1 MDQITI
7 YTLNTK
13 GLNVPEKRRMLLN
26 DLKRSKAD
34 VAFIQETHFKTGAPM
49 CLKNR
54 YFPTTYH
61 ATNPSAKSKGVSIL
75 ISGNVPWTCRD
86 TRIDTEG
93 RYVFLKGLIGDV
105 LVTLATVY
113 APNDRQDLFIS
124 KTLNE
129 LLSFAEGQ
137 LMLGGDFNVPL
148 CPSVDTSNGTS
159 SLRRGVHNRITKTLH
174 ETRLIDVWRLL
185 HARERDYTFFSSP
198 HKSYSCIDLFLL
210 PHNQLEAIDKVDIG
224 TITWSDH
231 APITLKYSLSRTA
244 TTKSRFWRLN
254 ESLLQD
260 PTVLADVTKEL
271 KFYFQTN
278 DIDNCDPGI
287 LWEAHKSV
295 IRGILIKHGA
305 HIKRER
311 EKQLLILLQKTHDLE
326 KTHKQN
332 PTTSIE
338 TELLTLCR
346 QTVDILQY
354 QAKAA
359 LQACRK
365 LTYES
370 GNKCGKILARAVRQQ
385 RLPAY
390 IAQIISPS
398 GQKRATPMQIADE
411 FKNFYSFLY
420 NLPKSGVTDTAIREY
435 LTLANTPKLSAEDAA
450 ALEEPIT
457 MAELQGAIKNM
468 KPGKAPGPDGLT
480 LQYYQTLLPILGP
493 RMLKLFN
500 KLTEGG
506 HLQRD
511 TLSAHISPY
520 T

>member
-1 MDQITI
+1 MQGIASGCLTATSTCRTIFGFDCPPLFFVFVLFPELSLLLILFTFSLFSPCSFKSSFPYFITSPVPPPCFLCKIFFTGVSAMDQITI

-113 APNDRQDLFIS
+113 APNDRQDIFIS

-185 HARERDYTFFSSP
+185 HAGERDYTFFSSP

-332 PTTSIE
+332 RPH
-338 TELLTLCR
+338 
-346 QTVDILQY
+346 
-354 QAKAA
+354 
-359 LQACRK
+359 
-365 LTYES
+365 
-370 GNKCGKILARAVRQQ
+370 
-385 RLPAY
+385 P
-390 IAQIISPS
+390 
-398 GQKRATPMQIADE
+398 
-411 FKNFYSFLY
+411 
-420 NLPKSGVTDTAIREY
+420 
-435 LTLANTPKLSAEDAA
+435 
-450 ALEEPIT
+450 
-457 MAELQGAIKNM
+457 
-468 KPGKAPGPDGLT
+468 
-480 LQYYQTLLPILGP
+480 
-493 RMLKLFN
+493 
-500 KLTEGG
+500 
-506 HLQRD
+506 
-511 TLSAHISPY
+511 
-520 T
+520 